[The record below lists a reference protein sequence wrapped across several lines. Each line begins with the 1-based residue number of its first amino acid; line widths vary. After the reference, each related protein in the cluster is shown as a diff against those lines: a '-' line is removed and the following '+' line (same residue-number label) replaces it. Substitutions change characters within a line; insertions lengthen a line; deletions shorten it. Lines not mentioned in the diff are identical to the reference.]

1 MLLSSAVAMK
11 LDVEALNDL
20 DVVVAKQPAVIQP
33 TEVDVSSADSVLPL
47 PLPSDALLPGGG
59 AQLDSAALLPFDRL
73 PMYSLTHGQV
83 MTEEQLEI
91 LRRQISAYATIC
103 QQLVELHKAIMVQQ
117 TTLTDPSAYSHTAE
131 PFCTRDRQGRTT
143 GKHNDGTKVIK
154 GRIEGTI
161 AANNFL
167 SDD

>member
-117 TTLTDPSAYSHTAE
+117 TTLTGVRAGQSVPYDPIMNSIGHKLTS
-131 PFCTRDRQGRTT
+131 RQRWTPSQT
-143 GKHNDGTKVIK
+143 QLQI
-154 GRIEGTI
+154 
-161 AANNFL
+161 
-167 SDD
+167 